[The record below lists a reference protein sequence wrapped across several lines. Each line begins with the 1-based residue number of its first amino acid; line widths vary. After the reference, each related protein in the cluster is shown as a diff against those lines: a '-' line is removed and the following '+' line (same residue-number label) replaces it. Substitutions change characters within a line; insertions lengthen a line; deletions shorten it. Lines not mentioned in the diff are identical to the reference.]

1 MAVGFFSIRVAVSDA
16 FFNLSDVVKL
26 ELGMGFR

>member
-1 MAVGFFSIRVAVSDA
+1 MAVGFFSIQVAVSDA
-16 FFNLSDVVKL
+16 FFNLLDVVKL